1 MSGYITEIYDVSF
14 IKLMTD
20 GSGINMSGKSLFHVG
35 SLNFRNNDDFLYY
48 KTKNIFNQGL
58 YAESHKFDASL
69 IDVSLINYESNTYK
83 LTTNDVSINNI
94 NCQSVNVTTNFFVN
108 NDISFNRKNIYNYN
122 STISDIS
129 EVSCNSFNSYEVSA
143 NNINL
148 YNNLNVYNT
157 CFKLNKNSKLIDINE
172 NNIITYDGSMSI
184 GDNEI
189 NTTTIYGTLKC
200 NTISITGAVINADNY
215 YYPFYYQDKYGN
227 YTTHDMGSVYF
238 GTIEVNY
245 LTNNSDDRLKHNETS
260 ITNALETI
268 CKIKPKTYI
277 KNNSIIENDII
288 KSKRC
293 SGYIA
298 QDISNDIP
306 ELNHVVKNGK
316 ILALKY
322 TEIQPYIT
330 KSIQEL
336 DVLVNNISNEINII
350 KKQVE
355 TIEKK

>member
-1 MSGYITEIYDVSF
+1 
-14 IKLMTD
+14 
-20 GSGINMSGKSLFHVG
+20 
-35 SLNFRNNDDFLYY
+35 
-48 KTKNIFNQGL
+48 
-58 YAESHKFDASL
+58 
-69 IDVSLINYESNTYK
+69 
-83 LTTNDVSINNI
+83 
-94 NCQSVNVTTNFFVN
+94 
-108 NDISFNRKNIYNYN
+108 
-122 STISDIS
+122 
-129 EVSCNSFNSYEVSA
+129 VSA

-157 CFKLNKNSKLIDINE
+157 CFKLNSNNSEPFIKINE
-172 NNIITYDGSMSI
+172 NDIITREQDGIHLGSTH
-184 GDNEI
+184 I
-189 NTTTIYGTLKC
+189 NTTTIYGKLQC
-200 NTISITGAVINADNY
+200 DTITIHGTGA
-215 YYPFYYQDKYGN
+215 PFD
-227 YTTHDMGSVYF
+227 TTDRVGAAYF
-238 GTIEVNY
+238 GNMEVNY
-245 LTNNSDDRLKHNETS
+245 LAISSDDRLKHNETS

-306 ELNHVVKNGK
+306 ELNHVVKNGGV
-316 ILALKY
+316 LALKY